1 MKKAYKYWLKGFYP
15 KMLHITCMAHGLH
28 RVCEYT
34 TTQLRNIDNLIG
46 NVKNIYNKSPH
57 RVIQFKLMALQSS
70 LSPKPI
76 ITWWA
81 TGLKQFY
88 IMLKI

>member
-1 MKKAYKYWLKGFYP
+1 
-15 KMLHITCMAHGLH
+15 MAHGLH

-76 ITWWA
+76 IT
-81 TGLKQFY
+81 
-88 IMLKI
+88 